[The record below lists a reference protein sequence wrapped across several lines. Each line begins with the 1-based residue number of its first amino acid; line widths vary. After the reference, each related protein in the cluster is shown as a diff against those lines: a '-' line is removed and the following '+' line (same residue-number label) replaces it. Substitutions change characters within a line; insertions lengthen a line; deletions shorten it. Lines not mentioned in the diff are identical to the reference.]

1 MSNGASGISNGARS
15 MSNGASDGSN
25 GTRGET
31 SFARPAADRKPAI
44 HQLSV
49 SAAYGDAIGGEIFT
63 VREALRHA
71 GYESDVFVELVDAR
85 MAGEVRPYQEYR
97 EVSHPDNVVLLHFSL
112 GSKVSALVREIDDR
126 LVLIYHNITPAE
138 WFAPYALGIA
148 RDCQRGRVELATL
161 AERTTLG
168 LGDSE
173 YNRRELEELGFE
185 NTGVLPLIIDL
196 SRLDEP
202 ADPMV
207 IDRFDDGR
215 TNLLFVGRCVPNK
228 KIEDL
233 LRFFSYYRRFIDHRS
248 RLIMVGEYR
257 SFVLYFDALQEL
269 ASTLGLDEIYFTGHV
284 SQAELN
290 AYYRVADCF
299 VCTSEHEGFCVPIF
313 EAMYRDLPVVAYSA
327 AAIPYSTGG
336 GVLLLNDKDPAI
348 LAEAVH
354 QVLTDDELRRRLLL
368 RQQQALATLDR
379 EQLVTSLM
387 HNLASAGLTR

>member
-1 MSNGASGISNGARS
+1 MSAGERRAAPERGTAGAPDRDARGGA
-15 MSNGASDGSN
+15 A
-25 GTRGET
+25 
-31 SFARPAADRKPAI
+31 RKPAI

-63 VREALRHA
+63 VRDALRAA
-71 GYESDVFVELVDAR
+71 GYASDVFVELVDAR
-85 MAGEVRPYQEYR
+85 MASEVRPYQEYR
-97 EVSHPDNVVLLHFSL
+97 EVSRPDNVVLLHFSL
-112 GSKVSALVREIDDR
+112 GSKVSELARRIEDR

-148 RDCQRGRVELATL
+148 RECQRGRVELATL
-161 AERTTLG
+161 AERTTLA

-173 YNRRELEELGFE
+173 YNRRELEELGFAE
-185 NTGVLPLIIDL
+185 TGVLPLIVDL

-207 IDRFDDGR
+207 LDRFDDGR

-228 KIEDL
+228 RMEDL
-233 LRFFSYYRRFIDHRS
+233 LRAFAYYRRFIDHRA
-248 RLIMVGEYR
+248 RLIIVGEYR
-257 SFVLYFDALQEL
+257 SFVLYFDALQAL
-269 ASTLGLDEIYFTGHV
+269 AGRLGLDEVHFTGHV

-313 EAMYRDLPVVAYSA
+313 EAIHRDLPVVAYSA
-327 AAIPYSTGG
+327 AAVPYSTGR
-336 GVLLLNDKDPAI
+336 GVLLTHDKDPAM

-354 QVLTDDELRRRLLL
+354 QVLTDDPLRARLLA
-368 RQQQALATLDR
+368 RQRRALAALDR
-379 EQLVTSLM
+379 KRLVGELM
-387 HNLASAGLTR
+387 RNLAAAGLTS

>member
-1 MSNGASGISNGARS
+1 MSADATGSSASRLPAATGGGAR
-15 MSNGASDGSN
+15 
-25 GTRGET
+25 T
-31 SFARPAADRKPAI
+31 PAI

-63 VREALRHA
+63 VRDALRDA
-71 GYESDVFVELVDAR
+71 GYASDVFVELVDAR
-85 MAGEVRPYQEYR
+85 MASEVRPYQEYR
-97 EVSHPDNVVLLHFSL
+97 EVSSPDNVVLLHFSL
-112 GSKVSALVREIDDR
+112 GSKVSALAREIDDK

-148 RDCQRGRVELATL
+148 RECQRGRVELATL
-161 AERTTLG
+161 AERATLA

-173 YNRRELEELGFE
+173 YNRRELEELGFAD
-185 NTGVLPLIIDL
+185 TGVLPLIIDL

-207 IDRFDDGR
+207 LERFADGR

-228 KIEDL
+228 RIEDL
-233 LRFFSYYRRFIDHRS
+233 LRTFAYYRRFIDHRA
-248 RLIMVGEYR
+248 RLIIVGEYR
-257 SFVLYFDALQEL
+257 SFVLYFDALQAL
-269 ASTLGLDEIYFTGHV
+269 AGELGLDEVYFTGHV

-299 VCTSEHEGFCVPIF
+299 VCASEHEGFCVPIF

-327 AAIPYSTGG
+327 AAIPYSTGRG
-336 GVLLLNDKDPAI
+336 ILLTDDKDPAM

-354 QVLTDDELRRRLLL
+354 QVLTDDSLRTALLRRQ
-368 RQQQALATLDR
+368 RQSLAALDR
-379 EQLVTSLM
+379 ERLVEALM
-387 HNLASAGLTR
+387 RNLADAGLTS

>member
-1 MSNGASGISNGARS
+1 

-25 GTRGET
+25 GTRGEA

-63 VREALRHA
+63 VREALRAA

-97 EVSHPDNVVLLHFSL
+97 EVSHPDNVMLLHFSL

-185 NTGVLPLIIDL
+185 NTGVLPLIMDL

>member
-1 MSNGASGISNGARS
+1 MSGRTQG
-15 MSNGASDGSN
+15 
-25 GTRGET
+25 
-31 SFARPAADRKPAI
+31 KPAI

-63 VREALRHA
+63 VRDALRDA
-71 GYESDVFVELVDAR
+71 GYDSDVFVELVDAR
-85 MAGEVRPYQEYR
+85 MASEVRPYQEYR
-97 EVSHPDNVVLLHFSL
+97 EISSPDNVVLLHFSL
-112 GSKVSALVREIDDR
+112 GSKVSALAREIDDR

-148 RDCQRGRVELATL
+148 RECQRGRVELATL
-161 AERTTLG
+161 AQRATLA

-173 YNRRELEELGFE
+173 YNRRELEELGYG

-196 SRLDEP
+196 TRLDGP

-207 IDRFDDGR
+207 LERFDDDR

-228 KIEDL
+228 RFEDL
-233 LRFFSYYRRFIDHRS
+233 LRAFAYYQEFIDHRA
-248 RLIMVGEYR
+248 RLILVGEYR
-257 SFVLYFDALQEL
+257 SFVLYFDALQAL
-269 ASTLGLDEIYFTGHV
+269 AGELGLDEVYFTGHV

-299 VCTSEHEGFCVPIF
+299 VCASEHEGFCVPIF

-327 AAIPYSTGG
+327 AAIPYSTGRG
-336 GVLLLNDKDPAI
+336 ILLTHDKDPAM

-354 QVLTDDELRRRLLL
+354 QVLTDETLRAALLRRQR
-368 RQQQALATLDR
+368 QALAQLDKGR
-379 EQLVTSLM
+379 LVEALM
-387 HNLASAGLTR
+387 RNLADAGLTS